1 MKNKKIILFF
11 PVTVFGTGLVF
22 AQGTGANPFQRLL
35 QFTCNVVGWIRPLLA
50 AVGILALF
58 GGALWIMLSKRNG
71 WDSIWNV
78 GGGVAVALVGA
89 AFIAAAFGTSPCGG
103 TT

>member
-1 MKNKKIILFF
+1 MKSKKKTLFF
-11 PVTVFGTGLVF
+11 LSYLLLIGFSA
-22 AQGTGANPFQRLL
+22 AQGGGANPFQRLL

-89 AFIAAAFGTSPCGG
+89 AFIAAAFGTSPCGA

>member
-1 MKNKKIILFF
+1 MKNKKKTLFF
-11 PVTVFGTGLVF
+11 SSYTLWVSLAA
-22 AQGTGANPFQRLL
+22 AQGGSANPFQRLL

-89 AFIAAAFGTSPCGG
+89 AFIAAAFGSSPCGG
-103 TT
+103 AA